1 MLSVQSDLPVQLAV
15 WGTTCLRSDGSAR
28 PQNQTR
34 HCMMVMVVV
43 LMMMIML
50 MMIMMM
56 MMMTMMAKM
65 HGCAAPV
72 GEGHSLLQGHC
83 LHATQRSSSCCT
95 CSETTVWVSAGK
107 LLNTR
112 MTVFDTSTLLCLQN
126 WCWAMEEACSQA
138 LMSEAQTSKAA
149 QPSKAGQIPPLRV

>member
-1 MLSVQSDLPVQLAV
+1 M
-15 WGTTCLRSDGSAR
+15 
-28 PQNQTR
+28 PQNHTT

-43 LMMMIML
+43 LMMMKMK
-50 MMIMMM
+50 MK
-56 MMMTMMAKM
+56 MMAKM

-72 GEGHSLLQGHC
+72 GEGHSLLQGHR

-107 LLNTR
+107 LLSTR
-112 MTVFDTSTLLCLQN
+112 MTVSDTSSLLCLRH

-149 QPSKAGQIPPLRV
+149 QPSKAGQIPPPRV